1 MNKFFAAFIALILF
15 INIDAQEK
23 KILTI
28 EEAIRLG
35 FQHNS
40 NIKNSKFRM
49 ETSKSSLLSAR
60 SDLYPTIT
68 GNASW
73 DWSRTDFKVGDNA
86 LSNESRSWG
95 LGVSSR
101 YNVFDGYSKY
111 LNIGMKTR
119 DIEAARLNLRRIHQ
133 EIVYRTITQYYRILN
148 FTEIL
153 KVRKENLDWNIENQ
167 KIIQAKVDVGS
178 GIMTDVRQQ
187 EVKVGQ
193 AELALVQAEQTLND
207 AKRELYYFLGLDVT
221 DEYEF
226 VDGVELLTKVKSD
239 TVKGDGWYDLSIDDL
254 ISEAIKKR
262 ADYQKVS
269 LELENAKSG
278 VSMAES
284 ANMPTI
290 SNSLSY
296 NVGGTTPWNILDSR
310 TISFGFNLSI
320 PIFSGYSITANEQIA
335 QIQVKTKQLELSDL
349 QKTIKRDLLQSYLE
363 IKTAEKK
370 IEVARK
376 SIVSAEANRD
386 LEEARYKVG
395 AGTLINL
402 QLANTDLVGVQ
413 VDYINSL
420 FDLLLLEEQLKYDL
434 GSINTENFE

>member
-1 MNKFFAAFIALILF
+1 
-15 INIDAQEK
+15 
-23 KILTI
+23 
-28 EEAIRLG
+28 
-35 FQHNS
+35 
-40 NIKNSKFRM
+40 
-49 ETSKSSLLSAR
+49 
-60 SDLYPTIT
+60 
-68 GNASW
+68 
-73 DWSRTDFKVGDNA
+73 
-86 LSNESRSWG
+86 
-95 LGVSSR
+95 
-101 YNVFDGYSKY
+101 
-111 LNIGMKTR
+111 
-119 DIEAARLNLRRIHQ
+119 
-133 EIVYRTITQYYRILN
+133 
-148 FTEIL
+148 
-153 KVRKENLDWNIENQ
+153 
-167 KIIQAKVDVGS
+167 
-178 GIMTDVRQQ
+178 
-187 EVKVGQ
+187 
-193 AELALVQAEQTLND
+193 
-207 AKRELYYFLGLDVT
+207 
-221 DEYEF
+221 
-226 VDGVELLTKVKSD
+226 
-239 TVKGDGWYDLSIDDL
+239 
-254 ISEAIKKR
+254 
-262 ADYQKVS
+262 VS

>member
-73 DWSRTDFKVGDNA
+73 DWSRTDFKVGDNS

-193 AELALVQAEQTLND
+193 AELALVHRAAAASPAVRSGLRFRLFAAAFRAEL
-207 AKRELYYFLGLDVT
+207 AG
-221 DEYEF
+221 
-226 VDGVELLTKVKSD
+226 
-239 TVKGDGWYDLSIDDL
+239 GD
-254 ISEAIKKR
+254 
-262 ADYQKVS
+262 
-269 LELENAKSG
+269 
-278 VSMAES
+278 S
-284 ANMPTI
+284 AATALPA
-290 SNSLSY
+290 
-296 NVGGTTPWNILDSR
+296 VGGRS
-310 TISFGFNLSI
+310 
-320 PIFSGYSITANEQIA
+320 
-335 QIQVKTKQLELSDL
+335 
-349 QKTIKRDLLQSYLE
+349 
-363 IKTAEKK
+363 
-370 IEVARK
+370 
-376 SIVSAEANRD
+376 
-386 LEEARYKVG
+386 
-395 AGTLINL
+395 
-402 QLANTDLVGVQ
+402 
-413 VDYINSL
+413 
-420 FDLLLLEEQLKYDL
+420 LLLGCCGLLPHGEQALGVHAVCTSCHAHAHKAGHGTGSVPGGGLHGVDL
-434 GSINTENFE
+434 TAHQTGSGGGGIGGHGVFF